1 MHRYLLLPDCSSIPR
16 IAAALLLVA
25 LGSTLGRAGNEMRF
39 VPDVI
44 GQFNDLSVRPDPLG
58 FYRGPSPDPSLCKHY
73 QGIVRVAAA
82 DGTPY
87 FIVTRSGVVPHEGV
101 CHTGEDDPGNLL
113 VVRMGSRDNNG
124 ERLRSNRLQRD
135 TDISDTA
142 PPAEDTTVNFFT
154 YDGTMEGFPDY
165 GHPGGMQVVD
175 DVLVVALESPYD
187 GGPDALFVFYD
198 ISDPENPAF
207 LSAFDPEEEG
217 VKSGSAGITPLAN
230 GHYLLVVTGGH
241 NETVWFYESL
251 SPDGTLTGSPT
262 DLTSPTLDWVLK
274 DIWQPDAGSE
284 DADYLEQD
292 WPNEPAHQTL
302 QFLREGDINGALYLA
317 GAHGVAGDPTAQ
329 DIMDLYRVDFIDD
342 QVRLKKVSTQFMD
355 SHPNLDS
362 FLALPGNNVA
372 NFAAGST
379 FYVSPSGELLFYCT
393 EHDNDGPDESVKV
406 GEWRHIDMVRPGSP
420 TLRPSVKLFGPY
432 EVPEGGDT
440 ILTGLAESPI
450 TRAWIQLFS
459 ARDFSPVRYL
469 VVDFSDW
476 SKDSYDNF
484 KDLDGSIADAHLGF
498 NDEPSS
504 WRWFAP
510 WGCTIR
516 ANDDDFG
523 DDDFPGEHTRTLF
536 GTGEVE
542 SDADLGSVPNNSNS
556 GNMDDEL
563 TSVQFFENCAE
574 YYSTIPE
581 LFWDLDLS
589 GFAETNGLIVTFPA
603 TGLDGPGDV
612 QVLAEAFHP
621 IDETSGYATATVHVT
636 NVAPTI
642 VQFEL
647 FDSLGLQIGTEV
659 PFAIQ
664 GLPVTANGSFTDP
677 GIPDH
682 QTAILHWDDGQTDP
696 SSAFDLFAD
705 AFGGAVGHVQHSHP
719 YAIAGDFTVGL
730 EVQDDDAGAD
740 SASAPVRVLTPAQ
753 AVAQV
758 IDLLDQLIAGTTNRA
773 QLTALLNARKELAGS
788 AGGHGSNGAL
798 DKLEKNNKQAALVK
812 LNKAIADLQQ
822 AQAAGADVGTLIALL
837 QQVVTSITPA

>member
-1 MHRYLLLPDCSSIPR
+1 MHQYPFAPGSKSIPL
-16 IAAALLLVA
+16 ITAALLLVA
-25 LGSTLGRAGNEMRF
+25 LGSTVARAGNEMRF

-58 FYRGPSPDPSLCKHY
+58 FYRGGAPDPSLCKHF

-87 FIVTRSGVVPHEGV
+87 FIVTRSGVVPDEGI
-101 CHTGEDDPGNLL
+101 CHFGEDDPGNLL
-113 VVRMGSRDNNG
+113 VVRLGSRDNDG
-124 ERLRSNRLQRD
+124 ERLRSNRLKRD

-154 YDGTMEGFPDY
+154 YDGTVEGFPSY
-165 GHPGGMQVVD
+165 GHPGGMQVVN

-187 GGPDALFVFYD
+187 GDPDALFVFYD
-198 ISDPENPAF
+198 ISDPENPEF
-207 LSAFDPEEEG
+207 LSAFDPIEEG

-251 SPDGTLTGSPT
+251 SS
-262 DLTSPTLDWVLK
+262 DLKSEALDWVLW

-317 GAHGVAGDPTAQ
+317 GARGIAGVPFAP

-342 QVRLKKVSTQFMD
+342 QIRLKKVSTQFMD

-372 NFAAGST
+372 NFAAAST

-393 EHDNDGPDESVKV
+393 EHDNDGPNGSIKA
-406 GEWRHIDMVRPGSP
+406 GEWRHLDMVRPGSP
-420 TLRPSVKLFGPY
+420 TLLPSVQLFGPY

-440 ILTGLAESPI
+440 FLTGLARNPI

-459 ARDFSPVRYL
+459 GQHFSPVRYL

-484 KDLDGSIADAHLGF
+484 KDLDGSIADDHLGF
-498 NDEPSS
+498 SDEPSS

-510 WGCTIR
+510 EGCTIR

-523 DDDFPGEHTRTLF
+523 DGDFPGEHTRTLF
-536 GTGEVE
+536 GTGEPE
-542 SDADLGSVPNNSNS
+542 KDADLGSVPNNSNS
-556 GNMDDEL
+556 GSMDEEL
-563 TSVQFFENCAE
+563 TSVQFFDNCAT
-574 YYSTIPE
+574 YYSTASE
-581 LFWDLDLS
+581 LFWDLDRN
-589 GFAETNGLIVTFPA
+589 GTYETVGPIADFQAV
-603 TGLDGPGDV
+603 GLDGPGDV
-612 QVLAEAFHP
+612 QVPVEALHP
-621 IDETSGYATATVHVT
+621 IDAISGYASATVHVT
-636 NVAPTI
+636 NVAPSI
-642 VQFEL
+642 AQFEL
-647 FDSLGLQIGTEV
+647 LDSLGLKIGTEV
-659 PFAIQ
+659 PFVIQ
-664 GLPVTANGSFTDP
+664 GLPVTAQGSFTDP
-677 GIPDH
+677 GVPDH
-682 QTAILHWDDGQTDP
+682 QAALLHWGDGLTDP
-696 SSAFDLFAD
+696 SSAFDLFVD
-705 AFGGAVGHVQHSHP
+705 AFGGAVGQLRRAHP
-719 YAIAGDFTVGL
+719 YAVAGDFTVGL
-730 EVQDDDAGAD
+730 QVEDDDGGAD
-740 SASAPVRVLTPAQ
+740 DASALVQVLTPAQ

-758 IDLLDQLIAGTTNRA
+758 IDLLDQVIAGTTSNA
-773 QLTALLNARKELAGS
+773 QRNALLNARKALAGS
-788 AGGHGSNGAL
+788 ANGQGANGAL
-798 DKLEKNNKQAALVK
+798 DKLNKGNTQAALVK
-812 LNKAIADLQQ
+812 LRQAIDDLKA
-822 AQAAGADVGTLIALL
+822 AQAAGANVATLIALL
-837 QQVVTSITPA
+837 QQVVTAVTPA